1 MSCLQALL
9 AKLRFEKAEP
19 ILKMHELQKVLGHIA
34 RDMLA
39 RPNLR
44 IKALVETIW
53 ARQSPRSLGVET
65 RSPVHEED
73 TGGESHIGEDTPDG
87 QVLVGPIHA
96 DHEIVGWLGGCC
108 APRGGAAHASCDQA
122 LAHSSAGRLAVGWR

>member
-53 ARQSPRSLGVET
+53 APQSPCSLGVET

-73 TGGESHIGEDTPDG
+73 TGGESHINRTSERTRQMGRCS
-87 QVLVGPIHA
+87 
-96 DHEIVGWLGGCC
+96 W
-108 APRGGAAHASCDQA
+108 APSTRTTT
-122 LAHSSAGRLAVGWR
+122 

>member
-9 AKLRFEKAEP
+9 AKLHFEKAEP

-53 ARQSPRSLGVET
+53 APQSPCSLGRVET
-65 RSPVHEED
+65 RSPGHKED

-96 DHEIVGWLGGCC
+96 DHDIVG
-108 APRGGAAHASCDQA
+108 
-122 LAHSSAGRLAVGWR
+122 

>member
-19 ILKMHELQKVLGHIA
+19 ILKMHELKHELQKVLGHIA

-44 IKALVETIW
+44 IKAPLVETIW
-53 ARQSPRSLGVET
+53 ARQSPLLRRALPFTKKT
-65 RSPVHEED
+65 RAVNRTSER
-73 TGGESHIGEDTPDG
+73 TRQMGRCS
-87 QVLVGPIHA
+87 
-96 DHEIVGWLGGCC
+96 W
-108 APRGGAAHASCDQA
+108 APSTRTTT
-122 LAHSSAGRLAVGWR
+122 

>member
-9 AKLRFEKAEP
+9 AKLRFKKAEP

-44 IKALVETIW
+44 IKALW
-53 ARQSPRSLGVET
+53 LKPSG
-65 RSPVHEED
+65 
-73 TGGESHIGEDTPDG
+73 
-87 QVLVGPIHA
+87 LVR
-96 DHEIVGWLGGCC
+96 V
-108 APRGGAAHASCDQA
+108 RAASVSRC
-122 LAHSSAGRLAVGWR
+122 

>member
-1 MSCLQALL
+1 MIDAAPSAHEPRRVWGECPMSCLQALL
-9 AKLRFEKAEP
+9 AKLRFKKAEP

-53 ARQSPRSLGVET
+53 APQSPCSLGVET

-96 DHEIVGWLGGCC
+96 DHDIVG
-108 APRGGAAHASCDQA
+108 
-122 LAHSSAGRLAVGWR
+122 

>member
-1 MSCLQALL
+1 MIDADPSAHEPRRVWGECPMSCLQALL
-9 AKLRFEKAEP
+9 AKLRFEISFEKAEP

-53 ARQSPRSLGVET
+53 APQSPCSLGVET

-73 TGGESHIGEDTPDG
+73 TGGES
-87 QVLVGPIHA
+87 
-96 DHEIVGWLGGCC
+96 
-108 APRGGAAHASCDQA
+108 
-122 LAHSSAGRLAVGWR
+122 